1 MYKVASLLFALP
13 MLAEKRCHLLD
24 EYVFQVSGKHS
35 AALVLGAYLLYL
47 FVIGLEEHV
56 EPLERN
62 INIRVSTLLP
72 MLLLRRLSTRKS
84 VTVHLASYCF
94 IVVAEVDCRLLLRGA
109 HLVLQ
114 SRESGQELTVDRGRL
129 VVSH

>member
-35 AALVLGAYLLYL
+35 AALVLGTYLLYL
-47 FVIGLEEHV
+47 LVVGLEEHV

-72 MLLLRRLSTRKS
+72 MLLLRRLSTREGI
-84 VTVHLASYCF
+84 TVHLVPYSLV
-94 IVVAEVDCRLLLRGA
+94 IIAEVDC
-109 HLVLQ
+109 
-114 SRESGQELTVDRGRL
+114 S
-129 VVSH
+129 